1 MISVTTK
8 FKKYTKILS
17 LCLVAVFAL
26 ALVAPAMVEA
36 KSSGTAD
43 PLKLLNET
51 AKQSGQTST
60 RDLPEVVGSIIQWV
74 LGIVGIILLVMFV
87 YGGVLYATS
96 AGNEDKVET
105 AKKVMMYAIIGIVI
119 IALAFVLTR
128 YIIQALFVSA

>member
-1 MISVTTK
+1 MTTK

>member
-1 MISVTTK
+1 MIAVTTK
-8 FKKYTKILS
+8 FRRYLRVLS
-17 LCLVAVFAL
+17 VGLIGVFAL
-26 ALVAPAMVEA
+26 ALVVPAAVDA
-36 KSSGTAD
+36 KSTTSD

-51 AKQSGQTST
+51 AKQTGQTST
-60 RDLPEVVGSIIQWV
+60 RELPEVVGSIMQWV

-105 AKKVMMYAIIGIVI
+105 GKKVMMYAIIGIVI